1 MKLIVGLGNPG
12 SEYIKTRHNAGFLAI
27 DFLCEHLGVLL
38 KPGKGDWYGLEHK
51 YKSEKFYIMK
61 PTTFMNA
68 SGNAVVNF
76 VNKKK
81 IDLSD
86 ILIVYDDFQ
95 LPLGTIR
102 VRAKGSDGGH
112 KGLSSV
118 IYSLNSI
125 EFPRMRIGIGTEE
138 NISQDNY
145 TDFVLSNFSD
155 DEFEKLKSLMPNI
168 RDAILCFIEE
178 GIYSTMNKYNKNYFQ
193 PEEEKSSKDENL

>member
-12 SEYIKTRHNAGFLAI
+12 SEYHLTRHNVGFMVI
-27 DFLCEHLGVLL
+27 DYLCESFGVSL

-51 YKSEKFYIMK
+51 YKGEKFYLMK

-68 SGNAVVNF
+68 SGNAVIDI

-81 IDLSD
+81 IDLKD

-112 KGLSSV
+112 KGLASI
-118 IYSLNSI
+118 IYSLNSL
-125 EFPRMRIGIGTEE
+125 EFPRMRIGIGTEVK
-138 NISQDNY
+138 ISMENY
-145 TDFVLSNFSD
+145 TEFVLSNFSQ
-155 DEFEKLKSLMPNI
+155 DELEKLKLLMPNI
-168 RDAILCFIEE
+168 KDAILCFIEE
-178 GIYSTMNKYNKNYFQ
+178 GLYNTMNRFNRNFFEKEKNS
-193 PEEEKSSKDENL
+193 EAESKSL